1 MKLSNR
7 LLEVANFVP
16 KDSIVAD
23 IGTDHGYIPVFLVE
37 NNISNKVIATD
48 ISEKSLDKTVNYIKE
63 LNLRNNIE
71 PRLGDGLETIKPCE
85 VDTIIM
91 AGMGGIL
98 IIEILEKNKD
108 IRDSIT
114 HFIFQP
120 MIASNE
126 LRKYLIYNNFKI
138 IDEGLAKEDNK
149 FYEIIYARRGEDYI
163 EEDIYYDISKKLIDK
178 NHPLLKEF
186 IEYKI
191 NILNNILEELKDKE
205 SKKSKDRFKEVKGL
219 KMRYEELNNIESY

>member
-98 IIEILEKNKD
+98 IIEILEKKQRYKGFNNTFYFSTH
-108 IRDSIT
+108 DS
-114 HFIFQP
+114 
-120 MIASNE
+120 
-126 LRKYLIYNNFKI
+126 K
-138 IDEGLAKEDNK
+138 
-149 FYEIIYARRGEDYI
+149 
-163 EEDIYYDISKKLIDK
+163 
-178 NHPLLKEF
+178 
-186 IEYKI
+186 
-191 NILNNILEELKDKE
+191 
-205 SKKSKDRFKEVKGL
+205 
-219 KMRYEELNNIESY
+219 

>member
-71 PRLGDGLETIKPCE
+71 PRLGDGLETIKP
-85 VDTIIM
+85 
-91 AGMGGIL
+91 
-98 IIEILEKNKD
+98 
-108 IRDSIT
+108 
-114 HFIFQP
+114 
-120 MIASNE
+120 
-126 LRKYLIYNNFKI
+126 
-138 IDEGLAKEDNK
+138 
-149 FYEIIYARRGEDYI
+149 
-163 EEDIYYDISKKLIDK
+163 
-178 NHPLLKEF
+178 LK
-186 IEYKI
+186 
-191 NILNNILEELKDKE
+191 
-205 SKKSKDRFKEVKGL
+205 
-219 KMRYEELNNIESY
+219 

>member
-71 PRLGDGLETIKPCE
+71 PRL
-85 VDTIIM
+85 
-91 AGMGGIL
+91 
-98 IIEILEKNKD
+98 
-108 IRDSIT
+108 
-114 HFIFQP
+114 
-120 MIASNE
+120 
-126 LRKYLIYNNFKI
+126 
-138 IDEGLAKEDNK
+138 
-149 FYEIIYARRGEDYI
+149 
-163 EEDIYYDISKKLIDK
+163 
-178 NHPLLKEF
+178 
-186 IEYKI
+186 
-191 NILNNILEELKDKE
+191 
-205 SKKSKDRFKEVKGL
+205 
-219 KMRYEELNNIESY
+219 